1 VGSILELPSI
11 AHVISE
17 ISGGFVWRQRPF
29 VRTGRVHR
37 YIGFEFFIDDLCGT
51 IEAGIILI
59 KNPIIFWM
67 IHIG

>member
-1 VGSILELPSI
+1 MPGIEHAISDRMRGVAVRPGAALCSHRASASIYQ
-11 AHVISE
+11 V
-17 ISGGFVWRQRPF
+17 
-29 VRTGRVHR
+29 
-37 YIGFEFFIDDLCGT
+37 EFFIDDSCGA